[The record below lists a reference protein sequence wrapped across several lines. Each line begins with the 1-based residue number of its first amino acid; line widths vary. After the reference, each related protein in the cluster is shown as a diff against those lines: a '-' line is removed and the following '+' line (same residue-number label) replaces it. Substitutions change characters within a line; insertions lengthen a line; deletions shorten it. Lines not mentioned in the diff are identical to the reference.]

1 LDPTLFFHHHCIMLI
16 SRIWTGH
23 ASLRDKLQSF
33 RTPSAT
39 LLFRLWQR
47 RVAVHLPSHLALL
60 SKPGQTTSL
69 QSPLD
74 LSLSYNFRVPPVSL
88 TLLKLDL
95 GLPPLDLLTQAAL
108 ARLDCRLQ
116 VLPPDHLCNETST
129 RLYAGGLSARRGT
142 TKPTITTESKTL
154 HSHERTC

>member
-1 LDPTLFFHHHCIMLI
+1 MLI

-108 ARLDCRLQ
+108 ARPHCRLQ
-116 VLPPDHLCNETST
+116 VLPPDHLARQLFLLRTYPPRPHSLEDAMRHALLELG
-129 RLYAGGLSARRGT
+129 RL
-142 TKPTITTESKTL
+142 
-154 HSHERTC
+154 HD